1 MTREEL
7 NNKIHSKIVN
17 DELYEDEIMEDIMQL
32 VDVHVKKQLRIGVV
46 VTRKTDIKNAL
57 LIIGL
62 SFVVSGMI
70 LITQTL
76 IGVVPISVGGVMF
89 GSGLGIR
96 TK

>member
-1 MTREEL
+1 MNT
-7 NNKIHSKIVN
+7 NNKN
-17 DELYEDEIMEDIMQL
+17 TEA
-32 VDVHVKKQLRIGVV
+32 KQCTICGV

-70 LITQTL
+70 LITHTF
-76 IGVVPISVGGVMF
+76 IGVVPISIGGVMF
-89 GSGLGIR
+89 GSGLGIK

>member
-1 MTREEL
+1 MNTDSR
-7 NNKIHSKIVN
+7 KTKT
-17 DELYEDEIMEDIMQL
+17 
-32 VDVHVKKQLRIGVV
+32 KQCTICGV

-62 SFVVSGMI
+62 GFVVSGMI

-76 IGVVPISVGGVMF
+76 IGVVPISIGGVMF

-96 TK
+96 VK